1 MVKFFYNL
9 GMGKVFLIII
19 RNSEL
24 VKNMTDKTTSKKK
37 NYIKNICVMKS
48 IIGKKSQKAENKQN
62 KRQWGVGD
70 ALY

>member
-19 RNSEL
+19 QNSEL

-37 NYIKNICVMKS
+37 KLHQKHLCDEKYHWK
-48 IIGKKSQKAENKQN
+48 KKSKGRKQTE
-62 KRQWGVGD
+62 
-70 ALY
+70 

>member
-1 MVKFFYNL
+1 
-9 GMGKVFLIII
+9 MGKVFLIII
-19 RNSEL
+19 QNSEL

>member
-19 RNSEL
+19 QNSEL

-37 NYIKNICVMKS
+37 TTSKTFV
-48 IIGKKSQKAENKQN
+48 
-62 KRQWGVGD
+62 
-70 ALY
+70 